1 MMVKEHLKDG
11 SIMVANIIT
20 SAAFQNSF
28 SRRIENT
35 LRAVFP
41 VYLDRKVLQAY
52 NTYDKESLVNI
63 EYILQP

>member
-1 MMVKEHLKDG
+1 
-11 SIMVANIIT
+11 MVANIIT